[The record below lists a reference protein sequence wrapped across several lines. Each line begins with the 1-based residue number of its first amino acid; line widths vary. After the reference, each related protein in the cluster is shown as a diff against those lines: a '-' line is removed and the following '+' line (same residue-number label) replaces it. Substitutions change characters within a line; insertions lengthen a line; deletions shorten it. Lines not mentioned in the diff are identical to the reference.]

1 MTGLRQ
7 VFLATA
13 LIAVSAVPGVTQ
25 EREQTLADIRQELTV
40 LHVEVQRLNRELST
54 TGAPSASLAGTSVL
68 DRVTAIE
75 AELQRLTSKT
85 EELQYRVQRIV
96 EDGTNRIGDLEF
108 RLVELEGGDL
118 STLGE
123 TTTLGGEIAGEAAV
137 GLGQTPVPADGD
149 AVIEGAG
156 ELAIGEEADYKAA
169 MGDLD
174 GQNYQ
179 AAADNFATFK
189 EAYPGSPLTAKVDF
203 GRGKALDGLG
213 DTREAARA
221 YLAAFTG
228 DTSGTIAP
236 EALFELGAALG
247 RLGQVDQACITLAEV
262 AVRFPNDPAV
272 TAAEAERST
281 LACS

>member
-1 MTGLRQ
+1 MKGLRQ
-7 VFLATA
+7 FFLATA
-13 LIAVSAVPGVTQ
+13 LIAVSVVPGVTQ

-169 MGDLD
+169 MGDLE

-179 AAADNFATFK
+179 AAADKFARFK

-203 GRGKALDGLG
+203 GQGKALDGLG